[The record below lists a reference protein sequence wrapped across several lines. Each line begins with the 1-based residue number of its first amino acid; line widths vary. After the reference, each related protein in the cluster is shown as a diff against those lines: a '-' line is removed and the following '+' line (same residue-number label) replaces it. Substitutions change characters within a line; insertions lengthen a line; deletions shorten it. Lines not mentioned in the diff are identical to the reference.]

1 MCTAVATSHGLVG
14 DAKCKLKP
22 MQVAT
27 SIDDIIAAILGARFH
42 RERRARL
49 IAISGIDGSG
59 KGYVSARLAEKLA
72 GKGFRVALIAADGWL
87 NLPHVRFG
95 GGEPGEHFYSH
106 AFRFEEMFSRLIE
119 PLAREGSSHL
129 IAEYAEET
137 ATCYRKH
144 VYEFDDLDLILLEG
158 IFLFKR
164 EHRQRYD
171 FRLWIDC
178 SFKTALERA
187 LSRSQEG
194 LPPADTIAAY
204 ERIYFPAERV
214 HFERDSPRDSA
225 DLVYVN
231 DAHLEER
238 RHASNGS

>member
-1 MCTAVATSHGLVG
+1 MG
-14 DAKCKLKP
+14 DAARVRRDFVALGKLKP
-22 MQVAT
+22 MQVT
-27 SIDDIIAAILGARFH
+27 SSIDDITAAILGARF
-42 RERRARL
+42 RRGRPARL

-59 KGYVSARLAEKLA
+59 KGYVSARLAKKLA
-72 GKGFRVALIAADGWL
+72 DKGFRVAPIAADGWL

-95 GGEPGEHFYSH
+95 GDDPGEHFYSH
-106 AFRFEEMFSRLIE
+106 AFRFEEMFSRLVE
-119 PLAREGSSHL
+119 PLARDGSRHL

-137 ATCYRKH
+137 ATCYREH
-144 VYEFDDLDLILLEG
+144 VYEFDNVDVILLEG

-164 EHRQRYD
+164 EYQQRYD

-178 SFKTALERA
+178 SFKTALGRA

-194 LPPADTIAAY
+194 LLPADTIAAY

-231 DAHLEER
+231 DAHLER
-238 RHASNGS
+238 RRQV

>member
-1 MCTAVATSHGLVG
+1 
-14 DAKCKLKP
+14 
-22 MQVAT
+22 MQIAS
-27 SIDDIIAAILGARFH
+27 SIDDITAAIVGVQFH
-42 RERRARL
+42 GGRRARL
-49 IAISGIDGSG
+49 IAVSGIDGSG
-59 KGYVSARLAEKLA
+59 KGYISALLAEKLA
-72 GKGFRVALIAADGWL
+72 GTGFRVAVIAADGWL

-95 GGEPGEHFYSH
+95 GDDPGGHFYTY

-119 PLAREGSSHL
+119 PLARDGSSHL

-164 EHRQRYD
+164 EHQQRYD

-194 LPPADTIAAY
+194 LPPANTIAAY

-214 HFERDSPRDSA
+214 HFERDRPRDSA

-231 DAHLEER
+231 DPHLGQR
-238 RHASNGS
+238 REGSNGS